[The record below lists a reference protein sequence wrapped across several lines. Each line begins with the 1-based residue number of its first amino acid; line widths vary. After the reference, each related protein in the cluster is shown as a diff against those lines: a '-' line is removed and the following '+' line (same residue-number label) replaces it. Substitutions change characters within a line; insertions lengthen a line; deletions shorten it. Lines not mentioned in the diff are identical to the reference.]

1 MKVSELP
8 YYRDSAALFAKIA
21 DEPWSMFLDS
31 AYPEIDLGRYDI
43 IVGRPMVTFETNG
56 DTTHITELFNSKETS
71 SNEDPFY

>member
-43 IVGRPMVTFETNG
+43 IVGRPMVTFETNEYFQ
-56 DTTHITELFNSKETS
+56 TVNRNFVAC
-71 SNEDPFY
+71 Y